1 MDIIVNNLSKKYN
14 DKIILNNFNCIFKNK
29 SVSFVIGKSGVGK
42 TTLIRILMGL
52 EVADNGEIIGI
63 KDKKISAV
71 FQEDSLCE
79 NLSVLFNIK
88 LVSENISKSQIENAL
103 ELLDLKG
110 CLYKRVRELSGG
122 MKRRVAI
129 LRALLYDYDLLIMDE
144 PFKGLDKVTKSKV
157 MDFVINEINEIND
170 KSAIIITHDIDDI
183 EYFKSKGLEI
193 NCINNLEM

>member
-14 DKIILNNFNCIFKNK
+14 DKIVLNNFNCIFKNK

-88 LVSENISKSQIENAL
+88 LVSENISNSQIENAL

-122 MKRRVAI
+122 MRRRVAI

-157 MDFVINEINEIND
+157 MDFVINEIND

>member
-14 DKIILNNFNCIFKNK
+14 DKIVLNNFNCTFKNK

-88 LVSENISKSQIENAL
+88 LVSENISNSQIENAL

-157 MDFVINEINEIND
+157 MDFVINEIND

>member
-1 MDIIVNNLSKKYN
+1 MDIIVSNLSKKYN
-14 DKIILNNFNCIFKNK
+14 DKIVLNNFNCIFKNK
-29 SVSFVIGKSGVGK
+29 SISFVIGKSGVGK

-63 KDKKISAV
+63 NDKKISAV

-88 LVSENISKSQIENAL
+88 LVSENISNSQIENAL

-144 PFKGLDKVTKSKV
+144 PFKGLDKGTKSKV
-157 MDFVINEINEIND
+157 MDFVINEIND